1 MSPSPWLSLLQQ
13 HRFIPVIRTSNRL
26 RGLKMAHAVASGGM
40 QFIEITWNSDGAGE
54 LITKLRS
61 ELPQCTIGCG
71 TVLNLLQMQQAI
83 DAGVQFIF
91 TPHVEAQMI
100 QTAVNSNIPIVPGA
114 LTPTEIVT
122 AWGLGASCVKVFPVQ
137 AVGGVNYIKSLQ
149 GPLGHIPLIPTGGVT
164 IENAQDFLQA
174 GAIAVGLSSDL
185 FPKHSLDSENWDA
198 ITQKAKALQKKLLLT
213 KG

>member
-1 MSPSPWLSLLQQ
+1 MPPSPWLSLLQQ

-26 RGLKMAHAVASGGM
+26 QGLKMAHAVANGGM
-40 QFIEITWNSDGAGE
+40 QFIEITWNSDGE
-54 LITKLRS
+54 LISKLRS

-91 TPHVEAQMI
+91 TPHVEVQMI
-100 QTAVNSNIPIVPGA
+100 QAAVNSNIPIVPGA

-122 AWGLGASCVKVFPVQ
+122 AWELGASCVKVFPVQ

-185 FPKHSLDSENWDA
+185 FPKHFLESENWDA
-198 ITQKAKALQKKLLLT
+198 ITQKAKALY
-213 KG
+213 